1 LQTFKKEER
10 LSEKKIIK
18 ELFEKGFSFYLSPF
32 KVVWRNTPVEGRYP
46 AKVMITVSSR
56 NFRNAVDRNRIR
68 RIVRE
73 VYRKNKQILYESIT
87 ESSMRLAFVLIYTG
101 KNIIQYSEAEAKIIL
116 ILQRLVDENEKGSR

>member
-1 LQTFKKEER
+1 MQTFKKEER

-32 KVVWRNTPVEGRYP
+32 KVVWLNTSIEGLFP
-46 AKVMITVSSR
+46 AKVMITVSNR

-68 RIVRE
+68 RIIRE
-73 VYRKNKQILYESIT
+73 AYRKNKQILYDSIT
-87 ESSMRLAFVLIYTG
+87 QPSMKMAFVIIYTG

-116 ILQRLVDENEKGSR
+116 ILQRLVEENEKGTR

>member
-32 KVVWRNTPVEGRYP
+32 KLVWINTSIEGRFP

-68 RIVRE
+68 RIIRE
-73 VYRKNKQILYESIT
+73 AYRKNKQILYDSIT
-87 ESSMRLAFVLIYTG
+87 QPSMKMAFVIIYTG
-101 KNIIQYSEAEAKIIL
+101 KYIIPYSEAEAKIIL
-116 ILQRLVDENEKGSR
+116 ILQRLVEENEKGTR